1 MKRSWLLTLV
11 ALVGWLVAA
20 PGLTAAPHAA
30 GATPEAEPA
39 PAVLVGAGDIA
50 SCDDEADE
58 ATAKLLDVIEGTV
71 FTLGDNAY
79 PDGSARQFA
88 ECYEPTWGRHKDRTR
103 PAAGNHDYETEN
115 AAAYFDY
122 FGEAA
127 GDPET
132 GYYSYDL
139 GAWHV
144 VVLNSNCDEIGGCD
158 AGSDQ
163 ERWLR
168 DDLAAHPAACTV
180 AYWHH
185 PRFSSGKNHGDE
197 PEVAPLWDALY
208 DAGADVILAGHD
220 HLYERFAPQD
230 ADGDADPARGIRSFV
245 VGTGGKDRYRLE
257 EPRPNSEVRDDDT
270 HGVLVVMLHP
280 TGYDWSFRPIAGQT
294 FHDEGTAACH

>member
-1 MKRSWLLTLV
+1 MQRTWLLTVVVL
-11 ALVGWLVAA
+11 LGWLFAV
-20 PGLTAAPHAA
+20 PGLAGAPTVA
-30 GATPEAEPA
+30 GATPEAGPA
-39 PAVLVGAGDIA
+39 AVLVGAGDIA
-50 SCDDEADE
+50 SCDEDADA
-58 ATAKLLDVIEGTV
+58 ATAKLLDDIEGKV

-88 ECYEPTWGRHKDRTR
+88 DCYEPTWGRHKDRTR
-103 PAAGNHDYETEN
+103 PAPGNHDYETEN
-115 AAAYFDY
+115 AAGYFGY
-122 FGEAA
+122 FGETA
-127 GDPET
+127 GDPEI

-139 GAWHV
+139 GTWHV
-144 VVLNSNCDEIGGCD
+144 VALNSNCDEIGGCE
-158 AGSDQ
+158 AGSAQ

-168 DDLAAHPAACTV
+168 ADLAAHPSTCTV

-208 DAGADVILAGHD
+208 DAGAEVVMAGHD

-230 ADGDADPARGIRSFV
+230 AEGNADPARGIRGFV

-270 HGVLVVMLHP
+270 HGVLVLTLHP
-280 TGYDWSFRPIAGQT
+280 AGYDWEFRPIAGQS